1 MEGYATARRH
11 AQVAGPH
18 PEWDLNWQGVF
29 LCKEPVYLPRGTVI
43 LMRYH
48 YDNSA
53 DNVQPQQAAEACPGR
68 QSS

>member
-1 MEGYATARRH
+1 
-11 AQVAGPH
+11 
-18 PEWDLNWQGVF
+18 LNWQGVF